1 MKSNFKLH
9 TIMIKKF
16 QIMATF
22 IFSSF
27 LINAYAIEKE
37 IISIDVGHYQ
47 QSQGTVSAYGDF
59 EFSYNQELSQYV
71 AQSFASKG
79 YSVNLIGYN
88 GDGKNLVNRA
98 RLADNSSIFIS
109 IHHDALQAQDLQTWN
124 YNGKKLPFN
133 DDVSG
138 FGVFVSTKNPQF
150 EKSLACAKT
159 VAQQLIKTG
168 FQPNYY
174 HNKDI
179 KGEQKKLFFKDLPVY
194 QYDNLIVLKSTNVP
208 AILIEAGV
216 LTNRKEAK
224 WIKQNDIR
232 TAFSNTVSLAVINC
246 LTK

>member
-1 MKSNFKLH
+1 
-9 TIMIKKF
+9 MIKKL
-16 QIMATF
+16 QIISIC

-27 LINAYAIEKE
+27 FINTYAIEKD

-47 QSQGTVSAYGDF
+47 QSQGTVSAYGDY
-59 EFSYNQELSQYV
+59 EFGYNQELSQYV

-79 YSVNLIGYN
+79 YSVNLIGY
-88 GDGKNLVNRA
+88 DGKGKDLVNRA
-98 RLADNSSIFIS
+98 RLADNSSIFVS

-150 EKSLACAKT
+150 DKSLACAKV
-159 VAQQLIKTG
+159 VAEQLKKTG

-224 WIKQNDIR
+224 WITQPNVR
-232 TAFSNTVSLAVINC
+232 NAFANTVSQAVISC
-246 LTK
+246 LQH